1 MFTLIEEKSSI
12 KAWME
17 LTENSSVCSKL
28 FLRDLEIDRK
38 IDLIREIIYY
48 TESDRRDE
56 LFDIEVEE
64 FNRMKAEVGVWT
76 TIARP
81 PIKSEITNSG
91 ILSSFDWNF
100 ALREI
105 CRKKIKVKVLHKTM
119 VAVPDKI
126 MYAYYSFPYTA
137 LTNFNSNKYP
147 RFVCDKDNNLYN
159 VLYLRKSKKYRL
171 TNVDNLKK
179 RFKVNKTELETKYY
193 DV

>member
-1 MFTLIEEKSSI
+1 MK
-12 KAWME
+12 

-38 IDLIREIIYY
+38 IDLIRDIIYFVDK
-48 TESDRRDE
+48 DRRNK
-56 LFDIEVEE
+56 LLDIEIEE
-64 FNRMKAEVGVWT
+64 FRELKTEVGVWI

-81 PIKSEITNSG
+81 PITGEITDSG
-91 ILSSFDWNF
+91 SLYTFDWNSV
-100 ALREI
+100 LREAY
-105 CRKKIKVKVLHKTM
+105 RKKLKVKVIHKTM
-119 VAVPDKI
+119 IALSNNYLWI
-126 MYAYYSFPYTA
+126 YRYFPYTA
-137 LTNFNSNKYP
+137 LTDFNTNKYP

-159 VLYLRKSKKYRL
+159 VLYLRRSKRYRL

>member
-1 MFTLIEEKSSI
+1 
-12 KAWME
+12 ME

>member
-1 MFTLIEEKSSI
+1 MK
-12 KAWME
+12 

-48 TESDRRDE
+48 TESDRREE

-64 FNRMKAEVGVWT
+64 FNRMKAEVGIWT

-81 PIKSEITNSG
+81 PTKEEITNSG

-119 VAVPDKI
+119 IAVPDKI

-159 VLYLRKSKKYRL
+159 VLYLRRSKKYRL

>member
-1 MFTLIEEKSSI
+1 MR
-12 KAWME
+12 
-17 LTENSSVCSKL
+17 LTKNSSVCSKL

-38 IDLIREIIYY
+38 IGLIRDIIYY
-48 TESDRRDE
+48 IESDRRDE
-56 LFDIEVEE
+56 LHNIEIEE
-64 FNRMKAEVGVWT
+64 FRELKEEVGIWT

-81 PIKSEITNSG
+81 PVTGELTYSG
-91 ILSSFDWNF
+91 LLFAFDWNF
-100 ALREI
+100 ALREVY
-105 CRKKIKVKVLHKTM
+105 RKKIEVKVLHKTM
-119 VAVPDKI
+119 IAVPDKI

-159 VLYLRKSKKYRL
+159 VLYLRRSKKYRL

>member
-1 MFTLIEEKSSI
+1 MK
-12 KAWME
+12 

-48 TESDRRDE
+48 TESDRREE

-64 FNRMKAEVGVWT
+64 FNRMKAEVGIWT

-81 PIKSEITNSG
+81 PIKEEITNNG
-91 ILSSFDWNF
+91 ILLNFDWNF
-100 ALREI
+100 VLREVY
-105 CRKKIKVKVLHKTM
+105 RKKIRVKVIHKTM
-119 VAVPDKI
+119 IAVPEGFGRHLFEF
-126 MYAYYSFPYTA
+126 YHFPYTA
-137 LTNFNSNKYP
+137 LTDFNSNKYP

-159 VLYLRKSKKYRL
+159 VLYLRRSKRYRL

>member
-1 MFTLIEEKSSI
+1 MK
-12 KAWME
+12 
-17 LTENSSVCSKL
+17 LTKNSSVCSKL

-38 IDLIREIIYY
+38 IGLIRDII
-48 TESDRRDE
+48 RRDE
-56 LFDIEVEE
+56 LYDIEVEE
-64 FNRMKAEVGVWT
+64 FSRMKAEVGIWT

-81 PIKSEITNSG
+81 PIKGEITNNG
-91 ILSSFDWNF
+91 ILSGFDWNF
-100 ALREI
+100 ALKEI
-105 CRKKIKVKVLHKTM
+105 YRKKIKVKVLHKTM
-119 VAVPDKI
+119 IAVPDKT
-126 MYAYYSFPYTA
+126 YYSFPYTA

-159 VLYLRKSKKYRL
+159 VLYLRRSKRYRL

>member
-1 MFTLIEEKSSI
+1 MK
-12 KAWME
+12 

-48 TESDRRDE
+48 TESDRREE

-64 FNRMKAEVGVWT
+64 FNRMKAEVGIWT

-81 PIKSEITNSG
+81 PIKREITNSG

-119 VAVPDKI
+119 IAVPDKI

-159 VLYLRKSKKYRL
+159 VLYLRRSKKYRL

>member
-1 MFTLIEEKSSI
+1 MK
-12 KAWME
+12 

-56 LFDIEVEE
+56 LFGIEVEE

-81 PIKSEITNSG
+81 PVTGEVSVSG
-91 ILSSFDWNF
+91 LLSAFDWNF
-100 ALREI
+100 ALREVY
-105 CRKKIKVKVLHKTM
+105 RKKIKVKVLHKTM
-119 VAVPDKI
+119 IAVPDKI
-126 MYAYYSFPYTA
+126 MYAYYRFPYTA
-137 LTNFNSNKYP
+137 LTDFNPNKYP
-147 RFVCDKDNNLYN
+147 KFVCDKDNNLYN
-159 VLYLRKSKKYRL
+159 VLYLRRSKRYRL

>member
-1 MFTLIEEKSSI
+1 MR
-12 KAWME
+12 
-17 LTENSSVCSKL
+17 LTKNSSVCSKL

-48 TESDRRDE
+48 TESYRKDE
-56 LFDIEVEE
+56 LFDIEVE
-64 FNRMKAEVGVWT
+64 VWT

-81 PIKSEITNSG
+81 PIKGEITNSG

-105 CRKKIKVKVLHKTM
+105 YRKKIEVKVLHKTM
-119 VAVPDKI
+119 IAVPDKI

-159 VLYLRKSKKYRL
+159 VLYLRRSKKYRL

>member
-1 MFTLIEEKSSI
+1 MK
-12 KAWME
+12 

-48 TESDRRDE
+48 TESDRRDK

-81 PIKSEITNSG
+81 PIKGEITSSG

-105 CRKKIKVKVLHKTM
+105 CRKKIKVKVLCKTM
-119 VAVPDKI
+119 IAVPDKI
-126 MYAYYSFPYTA
+126 MYTYYSFPYTA

-159 VLYLRKSKKYRL
+159 VLYLRRSKKYRL

>member
-1 MFTLIEEKSSI
+1 MK
-12 KAWME
+12 
-17 LTENSSVCSKL
+17 LTKNSSVCSKL

-38 IDLIREIIYY
+38 IGLIRDIIYY
-48 TESDRRDE
+48 LESDRRDE
-56 LFDIEVEE
+56 LYDIEAEE
-64 FNRMKAEVGVWT
+64 FRELKEEVGVWT

-81 PIKSEITNSG
+81 PIKGEITNSG

-100 ALREI
+100 ALKEI
-105 CRKKIKVKVLHKTM
+105 YRKKIKVKVLHKTM
-119 VAVPDKI
+119 IAVPDKI

-159 VLYLRKSKKYRL
+159 VLYLRRSKRYRL

>member
-1 MFTLIEEKSSI
+1 MRLTKS
-12 KAWME
+12 
-17 LTENSSVCSKL
+17 SSVCSKL

-38 IDLIREIIYY
+38 IDLIRDIIYHI
-48 TESDRRDE
+48 ESDRRDE
-56 LFDIEVEE
+56 LHDIEIEE
-64 FNRMKAEVGVWT
+64 FRELKEEVDIWT

-81 PIKSEITNSG
+81 PIKGEITDSG
-91 ILSSFDWNF
+91 ILLNFDWNF

-105 CRKKIKVKVLHKTM
+105 CRKKIKVKVLCKTM
-119 VAVPDKI
+119 IAVPDKI
-126 MYAYYSFPYTA
+126 MYTYYSFPYTA

-159 VLYLRKSKKYRL
+159 VLYLRRSKKYRL

>member
-1 MFTLIEEKSSI
+1 MK
-12 KAWME
+12 

-38 IDLIREIIYY
+38 IDLIRDIIYY
-48 TESDRRDE
+48 LESDRRDE
-56 LFDIEVEE
+56 LYDIEAEE
-64 FNRMKAEVGVWT
+64 FRELKEEVGVWT

-81 PIKSEITNSG
+81 PIKGEITNSG
-91 ILSSFDWNF
+91 ILSSFDWDS

-105 CRKKIKVKVLHKTM
+105 YRKKIKVKVLHKTM
-119 VAVPDKI
+119 IAVPDKI

-137 LTNFNSNKYP
+137 LTDFNSNRCPK
-147 RFVCDKDNNLYN
+147 FVCNKDNNLYN
-159 VLYLRKSKKYRL
+159 VLYLRRSKKYRL

>member
-1 MFTLIEEKSSI
+1 MK
-12 KAWME
+12 
-17 LTENSSVCSKL
+17 LTKNSSVCSKL

-38 IDLIREIIYY
+38 IGLIRDIIYY
-48 TESDRRDE
+48 LKSDRRDE
-56 LFDIEVEE
+56 LYDIEVEE
-64 FNRMKAEVGVWT
+64 FSRMKAEVGIWT

-81 PIKSEITNSG
+81 PIKGEITNNG
-91 ILSSFDWNF
+91 ILSGFDWNF
-100 ALREI
+100 ALKEI
-105 CRKKIKVKVLHKTM
+105 YRKKIKVKVLHKTM
-119 VAVPDKI
+119 IAVPDKI

-159 VLYLRKSKKYRL
+159 VLYLRRSKRSRL

>member
-1 MFTLIEEKSSI
+1 MK
-12 KAWME
+12 

-64 FNRMKAEVGVWT
+64 FNRMKAEVGIWT

-81 PIKSEITNSG
+81 PIEEEITDSG

-119 VAVPDKI
+119 IAVPDKI

-159 VLYLRKSKKYRL
+159 VLYLRRSKKYRL
-171 TNVDNLKK
+171 TNADNLKK

>member
-1 MFTLIEEKSSI
+1 
-12 KAWME
+12 
-17 LTENSSVCSKL
+17 VCSEL
-28 FLRDLEIDRK
+28 FLRNLEIDRK
-38 IDLIREIIYY
+38 IGLIRDIIYY
-48 TESDRRDE
+48 IESDRRDE
-56 LFDIEVEE
+56 LHDIEIEE
-64 FNRMKAEVGVWT
+64 FRELKEEVGIWT

-81 PIKSEITNSG
+81 PITGEITNSG
-91 ILSSFDWNF
+91 LLFTFDWNY

-105 CRKKIKVKVLHKTM
+105 YRKKIRVKVLHKTM
-119 VAVPDKI
+119 IAVPGQI
-126 MYAYYSFPYTA
+126 TYEYYHFPYTA

-159 VLYLRKSKKYRL
+159 VLYLRRSKKYRL